1 MASVAP
7 LRFQRLS
14 WCQHVHAHDGRDVR
28 LLQVGEH
35 HGSALDDIGPKIR
48 SVDASAGQPVASS
61 DVDKT
66 AILSTFAGVLS
77 TFQAP
82 PNPPLPQ

>member
-1 MASVAP
+1 MTEATCAFCMLASTMGVLSTISGQKIVP
-7 LRFQRLS
+7 LT
-14 WCQHVHAHDGRDVR
+14 
-28 LLQVGEH
+28 
-35 HGSALDDIGPKIR
+35 GPKNR

-82 PNPPLPQ
+82 PNHPLPRK